1 MKGFIMKITIDIK
14 TDNAAFEEYGEVKR
28 ILTDMV
34 NSLDDIVRAGDGGNL
49 RDSNGN
55 KVGKF
60 KVTGK

>member
-1 MKGFIMKITIDIK
+1 MKITIDIK

-28 ILTDMV
+28 ILSDMV
-34 NSLDDIVRAGDGGNL
+34 NRMDDIVRAGDGGNL

-55 KVGKF
+55 TVGKY